1 MLFLLLG
8 NGGVW
13 AEDIAVQTLDFTTKA
28 VGHSSYTDTWSW
40 DNWNITCGANNNKGW
55 AYVRLGG
62 KSSKSGTNVSKS
74 SIIVTKSSV
83 GASVDYI
90 QIEHLG
96 INGKK
101 VSEFKI
107 SSIVLETSSDA
118 NFSDITSETTVT
130 DADLLSSSTT
140 KTFRIS
146 PSTSVPVDSYY
157 RIKINWSST
166 NTNNMGLD
174 IEKVVLMKKG
184 ETTPSIKASDV
195 TYAADIT
202 SGEILYTINNPVEGT
217 VLTATSSTAW
227 IKNVVTITGQ
237 NKVTFDMSENTET
250 TPRTGTITLKYGDAP
265 EKIVNVT
272 QLAAVAK
279 RTVTIETPE
288 NGTLKV
294 YRGEE
299 EVTSGSLIPQ
309 GTELRVEVTANEGYK
324 FRNWQAVDGSTNT
337 YTSTFTYTV
346 GESNVT
352 FSANFDEI
360 VYHTITWSVNGVKTT
375 EQVEEGTAI
384 TFATPAE
391 NIPEGYV
398 FKGWYGSTLEPQDN
412 APEYVTSA
420 TATADFTYY
429 AVFAKEEG
437 SEPSLV
443 KMTMND
449 DFIDGDKVVIVAKV
463 DDTTSYGLYQETIGN
478 TYVKNFVFTNDVNN
492 IASDDKNWWTVSDGA
507 TANDGKWKLGD
518 ETNGYLNNN
527 SSNDL
532 NVNVVSTSEWTLEKD
547 ASSGLFKIKGGS
559 TNRYISCRSDLTGD
573 NKYRYRMAGGTP
585 NGIYTFDI
593 YKYISGSVVYSD
605 FRTSVTALSTVTIT
619 IAEVCTDGNGMYYG
633 TYSNSKA
640 FVVPSDIIVSEI
652 SVIDNKL
659 VVENYE
665 TGAIVPAN
673 TGVMVSSNTAGNHDV
688 ELSEAAGTSVLG
700 NDNMLRPTGDNGI
713 TAADM
718 AANDADCKYYRLTM
732 HKGTTL
738 GFFYGAAGGA
748 AFNVAANK
756 AYLAVPAEVAAKV
769 SSFVIGG
776 GSTTAIDGIEA
787 GNGANA
793 SRKVYN
799 LQGQRV
805 SGTLPKGLY
814 IIDGRKVIVK

>member
-1 MLFLLLG
+1 MKYLQNLVFRGGKSIGLLLLLFLLLG

-13 AEDIAVQTLDFTTKA
+13 AQVLSIDFEDATST
-28 VGHSSYTDTWSW
+28 YTDWTFV
-40 DNWNITCGANNNKGW
+40 NITSKATNENVI
-55 AYVRLGG
+55 AHGG
-62 KSSKSGTNVSKS
+62 KYFGNTSGEKT
-74 SIIVTKSSV
+74 
-83 GASVDYI
+83 ASV
-90 QIEHLG
+90 
-96 INGKK
+96 
-101 VSEFKI
+101 
-107 SSIVLETSSDA
+107 
-118 NFSDITSETTVT
+118 
-130 DADLLSSSTT
+130 TT
-140 KTFRIS
+140 KTPISSPVNLTFYVSKQSKNSTSSTWKVEVSSDGTKWNTIKEQSATSMTRGEWVEVSQDLKTYKDVYVRIS
-146 PSTSVPVDSYY
+146 FSTTTTAIRCIDDVTLTYESG
-157 RIKINWSST
+157 SSIT
-166 NTNNMGLD
+166 AL
-174 IEKVVLMKKG
+174 
-184 ETTPSIKASDV
+184 DV
-195 TYAADIT
+195 TYAADILKGDI
-202 SGEILYTINNPVEGT
+202 SYTINNAEGSTLKASVPEGSWVSNLT
-217 VLTATSSTAW
+217 VDEA
-227 IKNVVTITGQ
+227 KR
-237 NKVTFDMSENTET
+237 KVTFDMTENLDET
-250 TPRTGTITLKYGDAP
+250 KPREETITLAYGELTKYV
-265 EKIVNVT
+265 KVT

-309 GTELRVEVTANEGYK
+309 GTELKVEATANEGYK
-324 FRNWQAVDGSTNT
+324 FRNWQAVDGSTHTFTTN
-337 YTSTFTYTV
+337 FTYTI
-346 GESNVT
+346 GESDVT
-352 FSANFDEI
+352 FSANFDKI
-360 VYHTITWSVNGVKTT
+360 VYHTITWSVNGVETT
-375 EQVEEGTAI
+375 KQVEEGTAI
-384 TFATPAE
+384 TFATPTE

-398 FKGWYGSTLEPQDN
+398 FKGWYGSTLEPQDV

-420 TATADFTYY
+420 IATADFTYY
-429 AVFAKEEG
+429 AVFAKGEG

-492 IASDDKNWWTVSDGA
+492 IANDDKNWWTVSDGA

-518 ETNGYLNNN
+518 ETNGYLNT
-527 SSNDL
+527 SGSNDL
-532 NVNVVSTSEWTLEKD
+532 NVVVDGTTEWTLEKD
-547 ASSGLFKIKGGS
+547 ENSGFFKIKGGS
-559 TNRYISCRSDLTGD
+559 DNKYISCRSDLTGD

-605 FRTSVTALSTVTIT
+605 FRTSVTAPSTVTIT
-619 IAEVCTDGNGMYYG
+619 IAEACTDGNGMYYG

-713 TAADM
+713 TAEEM
-718 AANDADCKYYRLTM
+718 AANDANCKYYRLTM

-738 GFFYGAAGGA
+738 GFFYGAADGA

-756 AYLAVPAEVAAKV
+756 AYLAVPAETAAKV

>member
-1 MLFLLLG
+1 MRYASSRTGEMLG
-8 NGGVW
+8 NI
-13 AEDIAVQTLDFTTKA
+13 DP
-28 VGHSSYTDTWSW
+28 SYDE
-40 DNWNITCGANNNKGW
+40 NKGYTIPTGVVG
-55 AYVRLGG
+55 AIPGRIKRIDVKCAGTTSRGIYIYVGT
-62 KSSKSGTNVSKS
+62 SQIVDDNQDPTSISG
-74 SIIVTKSSV
+74 VTKSAKKIGANVFETYGDDTNYKYFAISGANSGYSSV
-83 GASVDYI
+83 TEYTI
-90 QIEHLG
+90 TYEP
-96 INGKK
+96 
-101 VSEFKI
+101 
-107 SSIVLETSSDA
+107 ETND
-118 NFSDITSETTVT
+118 
-130 DADLLSSSTT
+130 
-140 KTFRIS
+140 
-146 PSTSVPVDSYY
+146 
-157 RIKINWSST
+157 
-166 NTNNMGLD
+166 
-174 IEKVVLMKKG
+174 
-184 ETTPSIKASDV
+184 PSITASDV
-195 TYAADIT
+195 TYASDIT
-202 SGEILYTINNPVEGT
+202 SGEIPYIINNPVEGT
-217 VLTATSSTAW
+217 EFTAS
-227 IKNVVTITGQ
+227 TITEWIQ
-237 NKVTFDMSENTET
+237 NVSVDATNSKVTFDMSKNIET
-250 TPRTGTITLKYGDAP
+250 TPRTGTITLKYGEDIT
-265 EKIVNVT
+265 KDVTVT
-272 QLAAVAK
+272 QNGAVAK

-288 NGTLKV
+288 NGTLKI

-309 GTELRVEVTANEGYK
+309 GTELRAEVTPNEGYK
-324 FRNWQAVDGSTNT
+324 FRNWQAVDGSTHT

-346 GESNVT
+346 GESDVT
-352 FSANFDEI
+352 FKANFDKI
-360 VYHTITWSVNGVKTT
+360 VYHTITWSVNGVETT
-375 EQVEEGTAI
+375 SNVEDGTDI
-384 TFATPAE
+384 TFATPTE

-398 FKGWYGSTLEPQDN
+398 FKGWYDSTLEPQDN

-420 TATADFTYY
+420 LAMADVTYY
-429 AVFAKEEG
+429 AVFAKGEG

-805 SGTLPKGLY
+805 SGTLPSGLY

>member
-1 MLFLLLG
+1 
-8 NGGVW
+8 
-13 AEDIAVQTLDFTTKA
+13 
-28 VGHSSYTDTWSW
+28 
-40 DNWNITCGANNNKGW
+40 
-55 AYVRLGG
+55 
-62 KSSKSGTNVSKS
+62 
-74 SIIVTKSSV
+74 
-83 GASVDYI
+83 
-90 QIEHLG
+90 
-96 INGKK
+96 
-101 VSEFKI
+101 
-107 SSIVLETSSDA
+107 
-118 NFSDITSETTVT
+118 
-130 DADLLSSSTT
+130 
-140 KTFRIS
+140 
-146 PSTSVPVDSYY
+146 
-157 RIKINWSST
+157 
-166 NTNNMGLD
+166 
-174 IEKVVLMKKG
+174 
-184 ETTPSIKASDV
+184 
-195 TYAADIT
+195 
-202 SGEILYTINNPVEGT
+202 
-217 VLTATSSTAW
+217 
-227 IKNVVTITGQ
+227 
-237 NKVTFDMSENTET
+237 MSENTET

-360 VYHTITWSVNGVKTT
+360 VYHTITWSVNGVETT

-384 TFATPAE
+384 TFATPTE

-398 FKGWYGSTLEPQDN
+398 FKGWYGSTLEPQDV

-420 TATADFTYY
+420 SATADVTYY
-429 AVFAKEEG
+429 AVFAKQKGTG
-437 SEPSLV
+437 SGEQKIELTNERIIKARSEASS
-443 KMTMND
+443 TTGYQDNQN
-449 DFIDGDKVVIVAKV
+449 IDGWTGKFFYLKN
-463 DDTTSYGLYQETIGN
+463 GN
-478 TYVKNFVFTNDVNN
+478 TYALQMHRNTTTTN
-492 IASDDKNWWTVSDGA
+492 GA
-507 TANDGKWKLGD
+507 YNSHLTTPELTSPIKSITI
-518 ETNGYLNNN
+518 ETNNNTASGRSVYLC
-527 SSNDL
+527 SSNTIGA
-532 NVNVVSTSEWTLEKD
+532 VVESD
-547 ASSGLFKIKGGS
+547 AAYGSGKTDKSNGS
-559 TNRYISCRSDLTGD
+559 ITISVTGD
-573 NKYRYRMAGGTP
+573 PKQLS
-585 NGIYTFDI
+585 IYPDGLIYIKSVTLTYGESATF
-593 YKYISGSVVYSD
+593 YD
-605 FRTSVTALSTVTIT
+605 FRTSVTAPTTATIT
-619 IAEVCTDGNGMYYG
+619 LAEACTDGKGMYYG
-633 TYSNSKA
+633 TYSNSKP
-640 FVVPSDIIVSEI
+640 FVVPGDITVSEI
-652 SVIDNKL
+652 NVANGKL
-659 VVENYE
+659 NVKEYAK
-665 TGAIVPAN
+665 GAVVPAN

-718 AANDADCKYYRLTM
+718 ATNDANCKYYRLTM

-738 GFFYGAAGGA
+738 GFFYGAADGA

-756 AYLAVPAEVAAKV
+756 AYLAVPVEMAAKV

>member
-1 MLFLLLG
+1 LLFLLLG

-13 AEDIAVQTLDFTTKA
+13 ATDYKKITDDSGLEVGKKYLIVYENGTTGY
-28 VGHSSYTDTWSW
+28 VMGGVSSSYMGFVQSTIQDGVLTLPE
-40 DNWNITCGANNNKGW
+40 NVNIIT
-55 AYVRLGG
+55 LGG
-62 KSSKSGTNVSKS
+62 DKAGYTLKTSLSDGYLYYKGSGTNLGTNTTIDNK
-74 SIIVTKSSV
+74 TKWTITFDNGLAHICNV
-83 GASVDYI
+83 GKNDRYVKNY
-90 QIEHLG
+90 
-96 INGKK
+96 
-101 VSEFKI
+101 
-107 SSIVLETSSDA
+107 TS
-118 NFSDITSETTVT
+118 NH
-130 DADLLSSSTT
+130 
-140 KTFRIS
+140 TFRCYQ
-146 PSTSVPVDSYY
+146 TSNGEWVTLYKEVD
-157 RIKINWSST
+157 NVT
-166 NTNNMGLD
+166 
-174 IEKVVLMKKG
+174 
-184 ETTPSIKASDV
+184 SIKADDV

-202 SGEILYTINNPVEGT
+202 SGEISYTINNPVLGT
-217 VLTATSSTAW
+217 VPTATSSTAW

-237 NKVTFDMSENTET
+237 NKVIFDMSENTET

-294 YRGEE
+294 YRGED

-309 GTELRVEVTANEGYK
+309 GTELRVEATANEGYK
-324 FRNWQAVDGSTNT
+324 FRNWQAVDGSTHT

-346 GESNVT
+346 GESDVT
-352 FSANFDEI
+352 FKANFDEI
-360 VYHTITWSVNGVKTT
+360 VYHTITWSVNGVETT
-375 EQVEEGTAI
+375 TNVEDGTDI
-384 TFATPAE
+384 TFDTPTE

-398 FKGWYGSTLEPQDN
+398 FKGWYGSTYGPLDV

-429 AVFAKEEG
+429 AVFAKSNGGGTETATLTANHTSATSGYNDE
-437 SEPSLV
+437 
-443 KMTMND
+443 TYND
-449 DFIDGDKVVIVAKV
+449 DKGNVW
-463 DDTTSYGLYQETIGN
+463 TGN
-478 TYVKNFVFTNDVNN
+478 TTEQITNN
-492 IASDDKNWWTVSDGA
+492 IARIQLKSTSGS
-507 TANDGKWKLGD
+507 
-518 ETNGYLNNN
+518 YLESPEFPGNVTGIVLDAYNSN
-527 SSNDL
+527 SSSRIYYID
-532 NVNVVSTSEWTLEKD
+532 SKKD
-547 ASSGLFKIKGGS
+547 NK
-559 TNRYISCRSDLTGD
+559 TGD
-573 NKYRYRMAGGTP
+573 LGTATVDGNDKHGKEYTVVLKDKPFNKFFINVSGALG
-585 NGIYTFDI
+585 FH
-593 YKYISGSVVYSD
+593 YIKVTYSSEVFTD
-605 FRTSVTALSTVTIT
+605 FRTSVTAPSTVTIT
-619 IAEVCTDGNGMYYG
+619 IAEACTDGNGMYYG

-665 TGAIVPAN
+665 TGAVVPAN

-700 NDNMLRPTGDNGI
+700 NDNMLRPTSDNGI
-713 TAADM
+713 TAEEM
-718 AANDADCKYYRLTM
+718 AANDANCKYYRLTM

-738 GFFYGAAGGA
+738 GFFYGAADGA
-748 AFNVAANK
+748 AFKVDANK

-793 SRKVYN
+793 NRKVYN

>member
-13 AEDIAVQTLDFTTKA
+13 AQNDDTETITLNSKTEVKGTDVTFKFAANGGTAPFLTTQ
-28 VGHSSYTDTWSW
+28 
-40 DNWNITCGANNNKGW
+40 NKL
-55 AYVRLGG
+55 RLYP
-62 KSSKSGTNVSKS
+62 KNT
-74 SIIVTKSSV
+74 
-83 GASVDYI
+83 
-90 QIEHLG
+90 L
-96 INGKK
+96 
-101 VSEFKI
+101 
-107 SSIVLETSSDA
+107 
-118 NFSDITSETTVT
+118 TV
-130 DADLLSSSTT
+130 SSTT
-140 KTFRIS
+140 K
-146 PSTSVPVDSYY
+146 
-157 RIKINWSST
+157 KIAKIEFNFIVNKSGK
-166 NTNNMGLD
+166 GLIPQSFKAD
-174 IEKVVLMKKG
+174 IEPKEFVTITLDSKNAIWNTSNENINKIVFTIGGTAGNL
-184 ETTPSIKASDV
+184 EFSNAIVTYVTTSSDPSITAKDV

-202 SGEILYTINNPVEGT
+202 SGEIDYTINNPVENT
-217 VLTATSSTAW
+217 EFNASTTTEW
-227 IKNVVTITGQ
+227 IQIVSVDVDNK
-237 NKVTFDMSENTET
+237 KVTFNMYENTET
-250 TPRTGTITLKYGDAP
+250 TSREGTITLKYGEGITKDV
-265 EKIVNVT
+265 KVT

-279 RTVTIETPE
+279 RTVTIEKPE

-518 ETNGYLNNN
+518 ETNGYLNTSGSNN
-527 SSNDL
+527 L
-532 NVNVVSTSEWTLEKD
+532 NVVVDGTTEWTLEKD
-547 ASSGLFKIKGGS
+547 ENSGFFKIKGGS
-559 TNRYISCRSDLTGD
+559 DNKYISCRSDLTGD

-748 AFNVAANK
+748 AFNVDANK
-756 AYLAVPAEVAAKV
+756 AYLAVPAETAAKV